1 MILVV
6 TIQLCA
12 KNLKLLP
19 ASKMLVG
26 GIVITLSLSDQPLC
40 YFSLS
45 NTRQFHLSRESLWVG
60 KGLTGPICQPL
71 SSSTLSLLDQPLFYF
86 TLSNAS

>member
-60 KGLTGPICQPL
+60 KGLTGPMPTSLFLNPFPL
-71 SSSTLSLLDQPLFYF
+71 RPAPFLFY
-86 TLSNAS
+86 SV